1 MENKNIALDEE
12 LVELCQATLKDF
24 INGMSLSDY
33 ERLLVLKNLTSEQE
47 NRLAVKAQGAALFAA
62 LSNIGGKR

>member
-12 LVELCQATLKDF
+12 NMEVCKGALKEM

-62 LSNIGGKR
+62 LSSIGSR

>member
-47 NRLAVKAQGAALFAA
+47 NRLAVKAQGAELFAA
-62 LSNIGGKR
+62 LSNIGSR

>member
-12 LVELCQATLKDF
+12 LVELCQVTLKDF

-62 LSNIGGKR
+62 LSNIGSR